1 MMKTL
6 SLCLFSIFLTSPIIW
21 SNDFESAKKRAVEEH
36 KCILLNFSG
45 SDWCGPCI
53 RLYKDIFDQTAFQKM
68 ADSELVLLNADFPR
82 QKKNQLPK
90 DLQKKNNA
98 LADKYNE
105 TGIFPL
111 TVLLTPD
118 GNVIKK
124 WEGYPAGSAENFI
137 NQIKTAADASN

>member
-6 SLCLFSIFLTSPIIW
+6 SLCLFSLFLTAPIIW

-118 GNVIKK
+118 GKVIKK
-124 WEGYPAGSAENFI
+124 WEGYPVGSAENFI